1 MKRVENL
8 EELIDLARRKKS
20 VLLPKRMSQRPWPAA
35 FIINMQLIRVFYL
48 LEEGIHIYKPKKNKS
63 KQP

>member
-1 MKRVENL
+1 MKRVKNL

-63 KQP
+63 KQQ

>member
-8 EELIDLARRKKS
+8 EDLIGLALIKKS
-20 VLLPKRMSQRPWPAA
+20 VMLPKRMSQRSWPAA

-48 LEEGIHIYKPKKNKS
+48 LEEGIYIYEPKKKKS
-63 KQP
+63 LKK